1 MNTRTNTEAARPA
14 QEASLA
20 ARIQAG
26 DRSAEE
32 ELFKTYQRSVLLIA
46 TARTHDHEAARDLT
60 QEVFIVVLGALR
72 EGRLRE
78 HDKLA
83 AFIHGTTRNLVNNFL
98 RTRTRHG
105 ECELDEASA
114 AGGNMVE
121 ELESAERQRLVNQEI
136 ASCSPV
142 DQQILLWSLVD
153 GRSLAEIAERLE
165 MSHEAVRA
173 RKSRLVRKMTKKLS
187 KLSHKL

>member
-1 MNTRTNTEAARPA
+1 MNIRANTEPAGPA

-32 ELFKTYQRSVLLIA
+32 QLFHTYQRSVLLIA
-46 TARTHDHEAARDLT
+46 AARTRDREIARDLT

-78 HDKLA
+78 ADKLA
-83 AFIHGTTRNLVNNFL
+83 AFIHGTARNIINNFL
-98 RTRTRHG
+98 RTRARHA

-114 AGGNMVE
+114 AAGNVIE

-165 MSHEAVRA
+165 MSHEAVRT
-173 RKSRLVRKMTKKLS
+173 RKSRLVKKFTKKLS

>member
-1 MNTRTNTEAARPA
+1 MNIRTNTEPA
-14 QEASLA
+14 GPVQEASLA

-46 TARTHDHEAARDLT
+46 TARTRDRETARDLT

-78 HDKLA
+78 QDKLA
-83 AFIHGTTRNLVNNFL
+83 AFIHGTARNIINNFL
-98 RTRTRHG
+98 RTRARHG
-105 ECELDEASA
+105 ECELDEGSA
-114 AGGNMVE
+114 AGSNMIE
-121 ELESAERQRLVNQEI
+121 ELESAERQRLVNEEI
-136 ASCSPV
+136 ASYSPL

-153 GRSLAEIAERLE
+153 GRPLPEIAERLG
-165 MSHEAVRA
+165 MSHEAVRT
-173 RKSRLVRKMTKKLS
+173 RKSRLVRKMTKKFS